1 MRMYS
6 YRCYKK
12 QRQEDEKIN
21 LFILTKYDKYEH
33 YEPNISMFDNNKF
46 YEERYGYKDYN
57 MTKYKKLK
65 EKDTDNTLIKDFLHY
80 LDYYLWNREDEISYL
95 SNKLVKEKIA
105 NRLIFIYNGN
115 EIIGKKIIR
124 DESYFPNNY
133 KNYKEDWIPAWHG
146 TKFSSLKSIME
157 LGLKLPG
164 TILPNGSE
172 IKPLAGHIDRYVEV
186 NNDKDWAKGIFV
198 SQSIFYSACGVYGRV
213 SKSQD
218 SEWII
223 LIETRVKI
231 GSYKIH
237 KSTVRDYKFVEGEPK
252 ELEFKIENESDVVVV
267 GILFLNK
274 KFIQNISNY
283 RYGSF
288 FVSSNEEIFMNYL
301 ENDENDSYDGEKKIE
316 INEIKYN
323 WTTLEKK
330 NIYINSNILCDNII
344 YQEKLK
350 QWLQKPNY
358 SFENMNLTNISLLYR
373 GSRDGFKSSD
383 FHRLCDNQGETL
395 VIIKSTDNYIFGGYT
410 SISWNST
417 KWNGK
422 CGSDN
427 NARRKG
433 KGLEF
438 IYTLKNP
445 HNIPPSK
452 FNIQKSWL
460 DHSICCDINL
470 GPIFGCNDIRI
481 ENNCNIKSN
490 SFGYYDFKPGEYCFD
505 DTTGKKR
512 MLFTGNSTY
521 KVEEIE
527 VFKIERDNKV
537 IMNER
542 IDIRR
547 NQDPKYLINKF
558 DYDDY
563 LK

>member
-95 SNKLVKEKIA
+95 SNKLIKEKIA

-213 SKSQD
+213 IKSQD

-433 KGLEF
+433 NGLEF
-438 IYTLKNP
+438 IFTLKNP

-452 FNIQKSWL
+452 FNIQKCWL

-512 MLFTGNSTY
+512 MLFTGSSTY

-527 VFKIERDNKV
+527 VFKIERGNKV
-537 IMNER
+537 IINER
-542 IDIRR
+542 KGIRLY
-547 NQDPKYLINKF
+547 QDPKNLINKF
-558 DYDDY
+558 DYYDY